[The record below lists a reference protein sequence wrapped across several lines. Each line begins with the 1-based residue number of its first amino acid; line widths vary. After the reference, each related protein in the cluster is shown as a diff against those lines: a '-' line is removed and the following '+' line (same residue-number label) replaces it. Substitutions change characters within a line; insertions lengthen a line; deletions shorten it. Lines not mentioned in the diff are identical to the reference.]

1 MGAGRHPKL
10 LEPDAAAYIAG
21 LIDGEGTVTLTR
33 IHANECRR
41 LVVSIANTE
50 IQLLNFVI
58 EQVGAGKITRKRT
71 TCDLHTPSFC
81 YAVTSQQALE
91 LLRQVSPWMK
101 SYKRLRA
108 ELALER
114 YTQLTPRNGKYTNKL
129 LTLRREFEQ
138 ELLSITAARAREP
151 IAA

>member
-1 MGAGRHPKL
+1 
-10 LEPDAAAYIAG
+10 
-21 LIDGEGTVTLTR
+21 
-33 IHANECRR
+33 
-41 LVVSIANTE
+41 
-50 IQLLNFVI
+50 
-58 EQVGAGKITRKRT
+58 
-71 TCDLHTPSFC
+71 
-81 YAVTSQQALE
+81 